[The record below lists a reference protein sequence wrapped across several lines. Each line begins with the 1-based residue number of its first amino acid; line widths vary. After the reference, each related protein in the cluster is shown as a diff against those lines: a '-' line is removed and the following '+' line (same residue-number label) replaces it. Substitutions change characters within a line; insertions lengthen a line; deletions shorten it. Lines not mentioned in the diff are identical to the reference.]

1 MPSFSRNLEQTLHR
15 AIALA
20 GQRRHEYATLEH
32 LLLSLLED
40 SEGMAFSGKYRSLFL
55 ANVGSREERLEALF
69 EGRPYDMLD
78 AALTDT
84 ISGELEGRF
93 GWQPTP
99 HPATGRP
106 GRWCTASATGRRLPQ
121 AVR

>member
-1 MPSFSRNLEQTLHR
+1 MLNPPPPAPTPETPRQ
-15 AIALA
+15 ALD
-20 GQRRHEYATLEH
+20 RW
-32 LLLSLLED
+32 
-40 SEGMAFSGKYRSLFL
+40 
-55 ANVGSREERLEALF
+55 EERLEALF